1 MVWLAPTE
9 SRVDVPSLEAL
20 LGGKPLL
27 QAVIQLS
34 FIPGFHFRVHVC
46 GGEERERVCASMCTQ
61 RRWDW
66 KLCGPNQTAKDVAN
80 AGFLC
85 GQEEET

>member
-1 MVWLAPTE
+1 MAGKKE
-9 SRVDVPSLEAL
+9 SVP
-20 LGGKPLL
+20 
-27 QAVIQLS
+27 
-34 FIPGFHFRVHVC
+34 
-46 GGEERERVCASMCTQ
+46 SMCTQ

-85 GQEEET
+85 GQEEETGLVSIQNSLCHSHSTSYFGGTKRKRPNDYS